1 MQYGFVDLL
10 KLLGSLGFF
19 LFGMKLMSESLQKVA
34 GDRMRGILAAMT
46 SNKYKGV
53 LTGLLITTI
62 VQSSSATTVMLVSFV
77 NAGLLTLVESIGVIM
92 GANIGTTVT
101 AWLISILGFKVQI
114 SALVLPLIGL
124 SLPLLF
130 SKNSRKSSWGSV
142 IVGFAIIFIG
152 IDFLKASSP
161 DIHNNPEMLQFIT
174 AYSDFGYG
182 SVLIFLMIGTVLTM
196 IIQSSSAVMALTLVM
211 CFNGWISF
219 EMAAAMVLGENIGTT
234 ITANLAALIANT
246 SAKRTAMAH
255 LVFNTFGVLLI
266 LVVYYPFLHLVEA
279 ITLKTGLMSPFII
292 EGQTTQ
298 QSAEAIPVALSIFHT
313 VFNVLNTSIQIWF
326 IPTIARI
333 VTFLIK
339 QKEDEEDYR
348 LQFITTGLLST
359 SELSILQAQKEINNF
374 AGHINKM
381 FKYTKELIF
390 TDSEKRFYKLQE
402 KIVKCEDFADL
413 TEIEITAY
421 LTKIAPGTIS
431 FSSTED
437 INEMLRQVSYLESI
451 GDACNDIART
461 MTRKKD
467 LGVEFTSEI
476 KKNMQLL
483 INLVDTMMIEMLKG
497 FDESNT
503 KISAIDIEALNLK
516 LKNLGLKL
524 QTEHYKNLRKGEY
537 KIKPGVIYSDLYKE
551 ILKLKRQ
558 IYYISGKPATREI
571 AEKIEFVN
579 N

>member
-1 MQYGFVDLL
+1 MQYGVVDLL

-381 FKYTKELIF
+381 FKHTKELIF

-467 LGVEFTSEI
+467 LDVKFTSEI